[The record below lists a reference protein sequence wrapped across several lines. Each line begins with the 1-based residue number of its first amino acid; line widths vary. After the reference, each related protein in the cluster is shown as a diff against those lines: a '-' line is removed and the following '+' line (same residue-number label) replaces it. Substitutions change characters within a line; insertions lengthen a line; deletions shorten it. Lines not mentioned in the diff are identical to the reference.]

1 MPLLEILRRVQG
13 ETYLTNQFNSKINKK
28 CKYQDKIIKGIIS
41 ILSLKYY
48 PSTGQELKLSE
59 LQKGRICI
67 LSL

>member
-13 ETYLTNQFNSKINKK
+13 ETYLTNQRNTKINKK
-28 CKYQDKIIKGIIS
+28 CKYRDKIIKGIIS

-59 LQKGRICI
+59 LQKC
-67 LSL
+67 